1 MTVTV
6 GALVAAVAGS
16 ATGQTP
22 PSTVVGQTG
31 NLLPNG
37 GFDVGDRST
46 HPADWA
52 VDGNVGGTAI
62 IATAA
67 NIASGKGSLRITN
80 VSGGTVTVTSPR
92 AVAVPGKT
100 YTVTAKVKGASGTL
114 PILALVFT
122 SFENTVLDTRAVSPT
137 FSTAFQTVTVQGVAP
152 ERTANVSVRISA
164 TPTEVG
170 QSYWDDVWLSEAHIR
185 RQVLAVGKLVL
196 ESRRGVPGHAHQP
209 WLAVDGPSSSEE
221 HGEIWSIAVAHGG
234 SWKLVAELSGYGH
247 THVTAGLNDFDLRL
261 VLAPGERLDLPETV
275 GVYGPAGYADL
286 TARWHRYERGFV
298 LPRPTRVRPV
308 LCNSWESTFFDV
320 RHDDQVALAKRTH
333 DLGVELFVVDDGW
346 FADRADDAGGLGDW
360 RTDPAKLPHGLAALA
375 DEVHALG
382 MRFGLWVEPEAVT
395 PDSDLFRAHPDR
407 VMRWPD
413 RDPAAVRHSY
423 GLDFGRTD
431 VRDWAFGTLD
441 RLVREGR
448 VDFLKWDLNRSL
460 TDTTGAGQFHHEA
473 GFRSVVDRLRA
484 AHPDLW
490 LETCASGGGRADLAS
505 LSRFELSWPS
515 DNTDALER
523 LSIQE
528 GYALVHSPLTMSC
541 WVTDSPGYLSHRPVP
556 LRFRFHV
563 AMTGL
568 LGIGGTIGRW
578 PAGERAEAAGYVARY
593 KEIRDTVQLGHR
605 YRLGSARHDERF
617 AVCCVAADGAQVAL
631 FVFARTVRQDGGDP
645 PVRLRG
651 LDPHARYRDVDSG
664 TAYGGAFLMRHGLRP
679 LLRGD
684 YASALFVLERV

>member
-1 MTVTV
+1 MTVERVDDAFLVTGDGYSYAFTTGLRHLYWGGPLDRADV
-6 GALVAAVAGS
+6 PALAADGRHRAGS
-16 ATGQTP
+16 NTW
-22 PSTVVGQTG
+22 S
-31 NLLPNG
+31 
-37 GFDVGDRST
+37 
-46 HPADWA
+46 
-52 VDGNVGGTAI
+52 
-62 IATAA
+62 
-67 NIASGKGSLRITN
+67 
-80 VSGGTVTVTSPR
+80 SPR
-92 AVAVPGKT
+92 AHHEELVAHGGRRFDEGALLAEFADG
-100 YTVTAKVKGASGTL
+100 VTALDLAFTDSTVDGETL
-114 PILALVFT
+114 TVVLTDRHRPLILALRYEVRGPALVR
-122 SFENTVLDTRAVSPT
+122 SVAVENRGDTPVTLTRA
-137 FSTAFQTVTVQGVAP
+137 A
-152 ERTANVSVRISA
+152 SA
-164 TPTEVG
+164 TWPVPWQARYHLTT
-170 QSYWDDVWLSEAHIR
+170 LSGGYAAETAVR
-185 RQVLAVGKLVL
+185 RQDLVAGKVVL
-196 ESRRGVPGHAHQP
+196 ESRRGLPGHAHQP
-209 WLAVDGPSSSEE
+209 WLAVDGGSTEDG
-221 HGEIWSIAVAHGG
+221 GEVWSVAVAHAG
-234 SWKLVAELSGYGH
+234 SWKLVAELSGDGH

-275 GVYGPAGYADL
+275 GVYGGPAGYADL

-298 LPRPTRVRPV
+298 LPRPAQVRPV
-308 LCNSWESTFFDV
+308 LYNSWESTFFDV
-320 RHDDQVALAKRTH
+320 RHDDQVALAKQAH

-346 FADRADDAGGLGDW
+346 FADRPDDTGGLGDW
-360 RTDPAKLPHGLAALA
+360 RPDPAKLPHGLAALA
-375 DEVHALG
+375 GEVHALG

-395 PDSDLFRAHPDR
+395 PDSALFREHPDW

-423 GLDFGRTD
+423 GLDFGRPE
-431 VRDWAFGTLD
+431 VQDWAFGTLD
-441 RLVREGR
+441 RLVREGG

-460 TDTTGAGQFHHEA
+460 TDTTGAGQFRHEA

-563 AMTGL
+563 AMTGI

-578 PAGERAEAAGYVARY
+578 PADERAEAAGYVARY
-593 KEIRDTVQLGHR
+593 KEIRETVQLGDR
-605 YRLGSARHDERF
+605 YRLGSARHDDRF
-617 AVCCVAADGAQVAL
+617 AVCCVAADGGQVAV
-631 FVFARTVRQDGGDP
+631 FVFARTVRQDCGDP

-651 LDPHARYRDVDSG
+651 LDPHARYRDVDTG

-684 YASALFVLERV
+684 YASVLFVLERV